1 MLSQPSKWNCEKQA
15 RERVHEYLERLHS
28 ANQPVTA
35 LTYEDAVK
43 RADMAGSFVIHP
55 YWELVSRMLAG
66 TIKSETEQLLNGDE
80 HSSVNRAS
88 VAICRKVLQM
98 PFFDIEQ
105 GRMAEGYY
113 QKAISRSAARRST
126 QSGRVPTEV

>member
-1 MLSQPSKWNCEKQA
+1 M
-15 RERVHEYLERLHS
+15 REYLERLHS
-28 ANQPVTA
+28 ANHPVTA

-43 RADMAGSFVIHP
+43 RAEMAGSFIVHP

-66 TIKSETEQLLNGDE
+66 TIKSETEQLLTGDD

-105 GRMAEGYY
+105 GRTAEGYY
-113 QKAISRSAARRST
+113 QKAIARSAARRSP
-126 QSGRVPTEV
+126 QSGQVPPEVQ